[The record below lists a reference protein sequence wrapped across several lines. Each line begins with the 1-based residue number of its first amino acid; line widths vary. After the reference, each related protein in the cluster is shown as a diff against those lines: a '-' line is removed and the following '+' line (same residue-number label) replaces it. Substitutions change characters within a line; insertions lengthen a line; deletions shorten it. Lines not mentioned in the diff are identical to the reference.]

1 MKTMIV
7 LAAALV
13 AVPMQA
19 QAQDLAAKIAASRAE
34 KVTFTFEGREGVCG
48 NGESFNIGTVRRQVN
63 GDGWTCVE
71 GPVRVTL
78 TRAASSG
85 RESGSWT
92 RLRTTVG
99 GRAPDGVEEL
109 GLVPAAEA
117 SDWLLDLAASGDT
130 RVGDEAV
137 LPGVIARD
145 VESWPRLAA
154 MAKRRQLPEDTRKQA
169 IFWLGQEAADHAIG
183 TLEEVADDPDREM
196 RKAALFALSQL
207 GTDRS
212 VEVLIRVARTHPDKE
227 TRRNAFFWLGQTED
241 PRGIA
246 LFEEV
251 LAGR

>member
-1 MKTMIV
+1 MRTILI
-7 LAAALV
+7 LAATLV
-13 AVPMQA
+13 AARAEGQT
-19 QAQDLAAKIAASRAE
+19 LAARIAASRAE
-34 KVTFTFEGREGVCG
+34 KVTFTFEGREGICG

-63 GDGWTCVE
+63 GNGWECTE

-78 TRAASSG
+78 TRGTGSG
-85 RESGSWT
+85 RERGSWS
-92 RLRTTVG
+92 RLKTTVA
-99 GRAPDGVEEL
+99 GRAPEGAEDL

-117 SDWLLDLAASGDT
+117 SDWLLDLAEAGDT
-130 RVGDEAV
+130 RVGNEAV
-137 LPGVIARD
+137 MPGVIGRD

-154 MAKRRQLPEDTRKQA
+154 MAKRQQLPEEIRKQA
-169 IFWLGQEAADHAIG
+169 IFWLGQEAAEHAVG

-196 RKAALFALSQL
+196 RKSALFALSQL

-212 VEVLIRVARTHPDKE
+212 IEVLIRVARTHPDKE